1 MGKWDEEKAGKEEKV
16 LHFFAETQL
25 PHHKTAASLD
35 DLDRAILEK
44 HLKDVFFPYR
54 ELAEQ
59 WNVTTATIRNRI
71 KRMKADGVMEVIL
84 VINPYRIG
92 YNTFALIG
100 INVDPNTSIMGVV
113 STLLSYPNVIN
124 AIVTSGRFDIFIQL
138 VCQNL
143 EEYRRFMD
151 DDFRKVKGISSI
163 ESFIGLDLGKR
174 KFNLGIIDL

>member
-151 DDFRKVKGISSI
+151 EDFRKVEGISSI